1 MMRMSGVESLKNLS
15 DHYRV
20 VRPLEAGAA
29 ADRVLVK
36 HSEKLSAH
44 VAHTPGGVLG
54 APELIEMASILSS
67 VRVAHVA
74 PIEDVVRDD
83 RDRVVI
89 LTPYFGNS
97 AGQVTLETLATSR
110 GTRLGPEE
118 VEAAADHVLH
128 AMDDMHGGRIYNGP
142 IFAKQI
148 LVDRQ
153 GRVQIEHFG
162 WARMSAKGL
171 RDARVALE
179 DEIRGEVRSV
189 VELLFR
195 CLTGLD
201 SRTMGVAPSQV
212 VSSLDPVLDEW
223 FAIGLKEGEGFESA
237 AAARAALPEHQ
248 RQAQPPQGG
257 VLRSIGRL
265 LRMGP

>member
-1 MMRMSGVESLKNLS
+1 MSGVESLKNLS

-36 HSEKLSAH
+36 RAETLSAH
-44 VAHTPGGVLG
+44 VAHTPGEGGLLD
-54 APELIEMASILSS
+54 ARDQIEMSSILSS
-67 VRVAHVA
+67 MRVAHIA
-74 PIEDVVRDD
+74 PIEEVVRDE
-83 RDRVVI
+83 RNRVVI
-89 LTPYFGNS
+89 VTPYFGNS
-97 AGQVTLETLATSR
+97 SGQVTLETLATSR

-118 VEAAADHVLH
+118 VEAAADHILH
-128 AMDDMHGGRIYNGP
+128 AMDDMHGGRVYNGP
-142 IFAKQI
+142 IAAKQI

-162 WARMSAKGL
+162 WARIAAKGL
-171 RDARVALE
+171 RDARTARE

-189 VELLFR
+189 VEVLFR

-201 SRTMGVAPSQV
+201 SRTMGVSPSQV

-223 FAIGLKEGEGFESA
+223 FAIGLKEGAGFESA
-237 AAARAALPEHQ
+237 AAARAGLPEHQ
-248 RQAQPPQGG
+248 RQRQPPQGG